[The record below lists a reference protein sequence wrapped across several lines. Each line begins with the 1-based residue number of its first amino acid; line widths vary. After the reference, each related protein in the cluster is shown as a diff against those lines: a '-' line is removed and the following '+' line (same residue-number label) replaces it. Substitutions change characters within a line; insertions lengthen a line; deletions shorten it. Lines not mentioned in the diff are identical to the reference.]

1 MKGDVHPRL
10 YVFPALS
17 GEYHKTQ
24 SVLLLATIPVLS
36 SIILQCNVLILVS
49 RVMLSCV
56 IDV

>member
-36 SIILQCNVLILVS
+36 SILQCNVLVLVTCHVS
-49 RVMLSCV
+49 RSAA
-56 IDV
+56 